1 MKGYGD
7 IRLLEKDVADKIA
20 AGEVVER
27 PLSVVKELTEN
38 SIDAGA
44 TSISVEIEKGGREY
58 IRVTDNGCGIAPEQ
72 VSLAFMRHA
81 TSKIRLE
88 EDLNGIQTLGFRG
101 EALAS
106 IAAVSKTEL
115 ITKTAGEKAG
125 TRIRIHGGETVEC
138 GSVASDEGTT
148 IIVRD
153 LFYNTP
159 ARRKFLRSDSAE
171 ASLVIDYLSKMAIAC
186 PDVRIRVKN
195 NGSILFSTLGGGDLL
210 KAIQTVYGAA
220 AEYRLLPV
228 DYSEGGTLRLRGYVS
243 APTGFRKN
251 RRMQICF
258 VNGRL
263 VKDKTLDNA
272 IDEAYRDK
280 LFDGCYPVV
289 FLFLETD
296 PSAVDVNIHPHK
308 TEVKFYDE
316 RGIYEFAVRGIRK
329 ALLAPDA
336 ENVGEMMAQKAEVP
350 TPAASP
356 SVSYPGWEPPAE
368 CSVAETVNTVS
379 WNEVNNINL
388 SSTEP
393 DDYFSQLRQK
403 EESGRQQTLEETFKE
418 ISPQRLTFSSLE
430 LVGQVFATY
439 IVLRDENYVYF
450 MDQHAAH
457 ERVMYERLLESFNS
471 EDTQTQMLLMPKI
484 IQLPAADKAAAE
496 GKTDL
501 LRSLGYVIEDFG
513 PNEFIVKEV
522 PAFFDES
529 EAEEFLRSVVESDF
543 KDTQAR
549 RDEIIM
555 ASCKSAV
562 KGNDVLA
569 PEEIRQLL
577 IDLDL
582 CENPYN
588 CPHGRPTYIRFSEYD
603 LEKMFKRK

>member
-228 DYSEGGTLRLRGYVS
+228 DYNEGGSLRLRGYVS
-243 APTGFRKN
+243 APTGFRRN

-296 PSAVDVNIHPHK
+296 PAAVDVNIHPHK

-316 RGIYEFAVRGIRK
+316 RVIYEFAVRGIRK

-336 ENVGEMMAQKAEVP
+336 ENVGEMMAQKAEAP
-350 TPAASP
+350 APAAAP
-356 SVSYPGWEPPAE
+356 SVSYPGWDPQAE

-388 SSTEP
+388 SSTEH

-471 EDTQTQMLLMPKI
+471 EGTQTQM
-484 IQLPAADKAAAE
+484 
-496 GKTDL
+496 
-501 LRSLGYVIEDFG
+501 
-513 PNEFIVKEV
+513 
-522 PAFFDES
+522 
-529 EAEEFLRSVVESDF
+529 
-543 KDTQAR
+543 
-549 RDEIIM
+549 
-555 ASCKSAV
+555 
-562 KGNDVLA
+562 
-569 PEEIRQLL
+569 
-577 IDLDL
+577 
-582 CENPYN
+582 
-588 CPHGRPTYIRFSEYD
+588 
-603 LEKMFKRK
+603 